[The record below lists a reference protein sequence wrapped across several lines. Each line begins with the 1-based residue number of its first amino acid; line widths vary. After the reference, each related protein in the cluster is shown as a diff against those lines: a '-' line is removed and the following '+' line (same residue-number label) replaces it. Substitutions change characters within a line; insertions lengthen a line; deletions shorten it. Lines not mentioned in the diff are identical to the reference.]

1 MTKKAKIKSAST
13 PRAKISAIINVIVGI
28 GVLAGVRFD
37 IDSFVTY
44 SNASVP
50 WWSWP
55 LVLVIALLLGN
66 VANLGTAIFKLV
78 TPQKDYIVKTRLNLL
93 LIEWAII
100 FGLPAVITFFIAMF
114 CAGAFN

>member
-13 PRAKISAIINVIVGI
+13 PRAKISAVINVIVGLGI
-28 GVLAGVRFD
+28 LVGVTLDTTNPTG
-37 IDSFVTY
+37 
-44 SNASVP
+44 VP

-78 TPQKDYIVKTRLNLL
+78 TPQQDYIVKTRLNLL

-100 FGLPAVITFFIAMF
+100 FGLPAAITFFIAMWLS
-114 CAGAFN
+114 GVQ

>member
-13 PRAKISAIINVIVGI
+13 PRAKISAVINVIVGLGI
-28 GVLAGVRFD
+28 LVGVTLD
-37 IDSFVTY
+37 TTNPTD
-44 SNASVP
+44 VP

-78 TPQKDYIVKTRLNLL
+78 TPQQDYIVKTRLNLL

-100 FGLPAVITFFIAMF
+100 FGLPAVITFFIAMWLSGIF
-114 CAGAFN
+114 TI

>member
-13 PRAKISAIINVIVGI
+13 PRAKISAVINVIVGLGTLI
-28 GVLAGVRFD
+28 GV
-37 IDSFVTY
+37 S
-44 SNASVP
+44 SNTTNPTDVP

-55 LVLVIALLLGN
+55 LLLVIALLLGN

-78 TPQKDYIVKTRLNLL
+78 TPQQDYIVKTRLNLL

-100 FGLPAVITFFIAMF
+100 FGLPAAITFFIALLLSGMQ
-114 CAGAFN
+114 

>member
-13 PRAKISAIINVIVGI
+13 PRAKISAVINVIVGLGTLI
-28 GVLAGVRFD
+28 GV
-37 IDSFVTY
+37 S
-44 SNASVP
+44 SNPNPTNPTDVP

-55 LVLVIALLLGN
+55 LLLVIALLLGN

-78 TPQKDYIVKTRLNLL
+78 TPQQDYIVKTRLNLL

-100 FGLPAVITFFIAMF
+100 FGLPAAITFFIALLMVMPMTT
-114 CAGAFN
+114 